1 MADPITLDNF
11 MRIVEGQAK
20 IAEKLDNFIDAQKSM
35 KGEIDAIKA
44 DVAAIKQANSSYKA
58 YVQGALGLFT
68 VIWTGLTLFVIP
80 IVHKKLGLG

>member
-58 YVQGALGLFT
+58 YVQGAIGLFT
-68 VIWTGLTLFVIP
+68 IIWTGFTLFVLPVI
-80 IVHKKLGLG
+80 HKQLGLG